1 MYSIVLMAALASAG
15 DTPNW
20 GHGCGGGC
28 WGYGHGCYG
37 SYGHG
42 CYGGYGYGCY
52 GCWGGYGYG
61 CCGGYG
67 YGCCGGYGCYGG
79 CCGGGYYSPYH
90 VTPNVVPAK
99 PAELAPP
106 PKEKEGAAAAN
117 QAKLLVELPADAKLF
132 IDDQPMKTPAARRTF
147 NTPALQPGQTYYYI
161 VRAEVV
167 IDGKTHTET
176 KQVLV
181 RAGQTAEAKFTE
193 LLAKVEASKAPAAVA
208 GAQ

>member
-20 GHGCGGGC
+20 GHGCHGC
-28 WGYGHGCYG
+28 CGYGHGCYG
-37 SYGHG
+37 NYGNG

-61 CCGGYG
+61 C
-67 YGCCGGYGCYGG
+67 YGCYGCYGG

-90 VTPNVVPAK
+90 VVPVVPGK
-99 PAELAPP
+99 PAEMAPP
-106 PKEKEGAAAAN
+106 PKEQKNGAAAN

-147 NTPALQPGQTYYYI
+147 NTPALQPGQAYYYMM
-161 VRAEVV
+161 RAEVV
-167 IDGKTHTET
+167 IDGKTQTET
-176 KQVLV
+176 KQVIV

>member
-20 GHGCGGGC
+20 GHGCHGCRGGHGC
-28 WGYGHGCYG
+28 WSSGCHGCYG
-37 SYGHG
+37 
-42 CYGGYGYGCY
+42 YGGYGYGCY

-61 CCGGYG
+61 CGG
-67 YGCCGGYGCYGG
+67 CYGCYGG

-90 VTPNVVPAK
+90 VTPVIAPAK
-99 PAELAPP
+99 PVEVAPP
-106 PKEKEGAAAAN
+106 PVEKKPAPGAAAAN

-147 NTPALQPGQTYYYI
+147 NTPALQPGQAYYYM

-176 KQVLV
+176 KQVIV

-193 LLAKVEASKAPAAVA
+193 LLAKVEASKAAPAVA

>member
-20 GHGCGGGC
+20 GHGCHGC
-28 WGYGHGCYG
+28 RGGHGCWSSGCYG
-37 SYGHG
+37 CYG
-42 CYGGYGYGCY
+42 YGGYGYGCY
-52 GCWGGYGYG
+52 GCWGGYGSGCYG
-61 CCGGYG
+61 C
-67 YGCCGGYGCYGG
+67 YGCYGG

-90 VTPNVVPAK
+90 VVPAAPAK
-99 PAELAPP
+99 PVEMAPP
-106 PKEKEGAAAAN
+106 PVEKKGAAAN

-132 IDDQPMKTPAARRTF
+132 IDDQPMKTPAAHRTF
-147 NTPALQPGQTYYYI
+147 NTPALQPGQAYYYM

-176 KQVLV
+176 KQVIV

-193 LLAKVEASKAPAAVA
+193 LLAKVAASKTAPAVA